1 MLLTVIL
8 QAGGNQLFSTIVPM
22 VLIMVVFYFFMIR
35 PQMKKAKDHKK
46 LVEELKIGDKIITTA
61 GIHGKIV
68 GSNETTFLIEVEGGT
83 KIRFDKSAISL
94 DATKAAAKAANQ
106 KYISMLKGRLLSG
119 FFCFARIDKGKIKC

>member
-1 MLLTVIL
+1 MTSTLIL
-8 QAGGNQLFSTIVPM
+8 QANNNMLSTIVPM

-35 PQMKKAKDHKK
+35 PQVKKAKEHKK
-46 LVEELKIGDKIITTA
+46 LVGELKIGDKIVTTA

-94 DATKAAAKAANQ
+94 DATKAVTAEVKA
-106 KYISMLKGRLLSG
+106 
-119 FFCFARIDKGKIKC
+119 